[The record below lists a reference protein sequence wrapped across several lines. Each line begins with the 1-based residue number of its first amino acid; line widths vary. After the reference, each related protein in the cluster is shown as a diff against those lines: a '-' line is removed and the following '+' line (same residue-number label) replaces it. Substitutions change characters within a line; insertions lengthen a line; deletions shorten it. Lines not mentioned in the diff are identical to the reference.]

1 MVALSLERGSVWV
14 VRLQPNQGRE
24 MGKIRPAVVL
34 QLEQVTAAG
43 LPTVVVAPLS
53 SRLYAGAQPLRVHIP
68 ARDRL
73 LQPSWVCVEQ
83 IRAIDRSRIG
93 EGPLTHLTE
102 DERTT
107 VEQALLGL
115 LGMR

>member
-1 MVALSLERGSVWV
+1 MVALTWEHGSVWV
-14 VRLQPNQGRE
+14 VRLHPNQGRE
-24 MGKIRPAVVL
+24 IGKIRPAVVL
-34 QLEQVTAAG
+34 QFERITAAR

-53 SRLYAGAQPLRVHIP
+53 RRMFAGVDPLRVYVP
-68 ARDRL
+68 ARERL
-73 LQPSWVCVEQ
+73 LQPSYVCVEQ

-93 EGPLTHLTE
+93 EGPLTHLTD
-102 DERTT
+102 DEQTK

>member
-1 MVALSLERGSVWV
+1 VALSLERGSVWV
-14 VRLQPNQGRE
+14 VHFHPNQCRE

-34 QLEQVTAAG
+34 QVEQVTAAG

-53 SRLYAGAQPLRVHIP
+53 SQLHAGVQPLRVYIG
-68 ARDRL
+68 ARERL
-73 LQPSWVCVEQ
+73 LQPSYICVEQ

-102 DERTT
+102 DERTH

-115 LGMR
+115 LGLL